1 MTDGS
6 DVPMKTMPSGSG
18 IHWEPV
24 TLDAA
29 RAARERTREITVRT
43 PLVRFD
49 YDTDAEIYL
58 KLECLQ
64 PIRSFKLRGSSN
76 AILAAGREKLAGGVW
91 TSSAGNMAQGVSYAA
106 RTIGVPAVVY
116 MPDTAPQAKFDNV
129 KRYGGEVRMLPV
141 MEWAEVFRDRRNPGA
156 SGVYIHPY
164 SDPLVM
170 AGNAVIGLEI
180 LEDLPDVDA
189 VIVPWGGGGL
199 CCGIASTI
207 KALKPACKVYACEVD
222 TGAPLAAAFAA
233 GKLVDVP
240 FTPSFVDGISSPFV
254 NEEMWTLA
262 QELVDGALVATRA
275 QIAEALRL
283 IVERNRV
290 VPEGAGA
297 TAVAAALAGLAGGG
311 KIACIVSGGNI
322 DVTTLITVLEG
333 GVPN

>member
-1 MTDGS
+1 
-6 DVPMKTMPSGSG
+6 MKAMPGKRG

-24 TLDAA
+24 SLDAA
-29 RAARERTREITVRT
+29 REARERTREIAVRT

-49 YDTDAEIYL
+49 YDTSADIYL
-58 KLECLQ
+58 KLELLQ

-91 TSSAGNMAQGVSYAA
+91 TSSAGNMAQGVAYSA
-106 RTIGVPAVVY
+106 RKIGVPAVVY
-116 MPDTAPQAKFDNV
+116 MPDTAPQAKIDNV
-129 KRYGGEVRMLPV
+129 QRYGGEVRLLPV

-170 AGNAVIGLEI
+170 AGNAVIGLEL
-180 LEDLPDVDA
+180 LEDLPDLDA
-189 VIVPWGGGGL
+189 VVVPWGGGGL
-199 CCGIASTI
+199 CCGIASAV
-207 KALKPACKVYACEVD
+207 KALKPGCKVYAAEVD

-233 GKLVDVP
+233 GKPVDVP

-254 NEEMWTLA
+254 NEEMWELA
-262 QELVDGALVATRA
+262 QELVDGALVVSRA

-297 TAVAAALAGLAGGG
+297 TAIAATMAGMAGGG
-311 KIACIVSGGNI
+311 KVACIVSGGNI
-322 DVTTLITVLEG
+322 DIQKLVTILEG
-333 GVPN
+333 GVPE

>member
-1 MTDGS
+1 
-6 DVPMKTMPSGSG
+6 MKTASSPSGTQWS
-18 IHWEPV
+18 PV
-24 TLDAA
+24 SLEEA
-29 RAARERTREITVRT
+29 RAARERPRELTVRT

-76 AILAAGREKLAGGVW
+76 AMLAAGREKLADGVW
-91 TSSAGNMAQGVSYAA
+91 TSSAGNMAQGVSFAA
-106 RTIGVPAVVY
+106 RAIGVPAVVY
-116 MPDTAPQAKFDNV
+116 MPDTAPQAKIDNV

>member
-1 MTDGS
+1 
-6 DVPMKTMPSGSG
+6 MKAMPGGRG

-24 TLDAA
+24 SLDAA
-29 RAARERTREITVRT
+29 REARDRTREIAVRT

-49 YDTDAEIYL
+49 YDTAADIYL
-58 KLECLQ
+58 KLELLQ

-76 AILAAGREKLAGGVW
+76 AILAAGRDKLAEGVW
-91 TSSAGNMAQGVSYAA
+91 TSSAGNMAQGVAYSA
-106 RTIGVPAVVY
+106 RKIGVPAVVY
-116 MPDTAPQAKFDNV
+116 MPDTAPQAKIDNV
-129 KRYGGEVRMLPV
+129 QRYGGEVRLLPV

-170 AGNAVIGLEI
+170 AGNAVIGLEL
-180 LEDLPDVDA
+180 LEDLPELDA
-189 VIVPWGGGGL
+189 VVVPWGGGGL
-199 CCGIASTI
+199 CCGIASAI
-207 KALKPACKVYACEVD
+207 KALKPECKVYAAEVD

-254 NEEMWTLA
+254 NEEMWALA
-262 QELVDGALVATRA
+262 QELVDGALVVSRA

-297 TAVAAALAGLAGGG
+297 TAVAATMAGMAGSG
-311 KIACIVSGGNI
+311 KVACIVSGGNI
-322 DVTTLITVLEG
+322 DIQKLVTILEG
-333 GVPN
+333 GVPE

>member
-1 MTDGS
+1 
-6 DVPMKTMPSGSG
+6 MKAMPGKRG

-24 TLDAA
+24 SLDAA
-29 RAARERTREITVRT
+29 REARERTREIAVRT

-49 YDTDAEIYL
+49 YDTSADIYL
-58 KLECLQ
+58 KLELLQ

-91 TSSAGNMAQGVSYAA
+91 TSSAGNMAQGVAYSA
-106 RTIGVPAVVY
+106 RKIGVPAVVY
-116 MPDTAPQAKFDNV
+116 MPDTAPQAKIDNV
-129 KRYGGEVRMLPV
+129 QRYGGEVRLLPV

-170 AGNAVIGLEI
+170 AGNAVIGLEL
-180 LEDLPDVDA
+180 LEDLPDLDA
-189 VIVPWGGGGL
+189 VVVPWGGGGL
-199 CCGIASTI
+199 CCGIASAV
-207 KALKPACKVYACEVD
+207 KALKPGCKVYAAEVD

-233 GKLVDVP
+233 GKPVDVP

-254 NEEMWTLA
+254 NEEMWVLA
-262 QELVDGALVATRA
+262 QELVDGALVVSRA

-297 TAVAAALAGLAGGG
+297 TAVAATMAGMAGGG
-311 KIACIVSGGNI
+311 KVACIVSGGNI
-322 DVTTLITVLEG
+322 DIQKLITILEG
-333 GVPN
+333 GVPE

>member
-1 MTDGS
+1 
-6 DVPMKTMPSGSG
+6 MKAMPGGRG

-24 TLDAA
+24 SLDAA
-29 RAARERTREITVRT
+29 REARERTRALTVRT

-49 YDTDAEIYL
+49 YDTAADIYL
-58 KLECLQ
+58 KLEVLQ

-91 TSSAGNMAQGVSYAA
+91 TSSAGNMAQGVAFAA
-106 RTIGVPAVVY
+106 REIGVPAVVY
-116 MPDTAPQAKFDNV
+116 MPDTAPQAKIDNV
-129 KRYGGEVRMLPV
+129 QRYGGEVRLLPV

-170 AGNAVIGLEI
+170 AGNAVIGLEL
-180 LEDLPDVDA
+180 LEDLPDLDA
-189 VIVPWGGGGL
+189 VVVPWGGGGL
-199 CCGIASTI
+199 CCGIASI
-207 KALKPACKVYACEVD
+207 VKALKPECKVYAAEVD

-233 GKLVDVP
+233 GHLVDVP

-254 NEEMWTLA
+254 NEEMWALA
-262 QELVDGALVATRA
+262 QELVDGSLVVSRA
-275 QIAEALRL
+275 QIAETLRS

-297 TAVAAALAGLAGGG
+297 TAVAAAMAGMAGTG
-311 KIACIVSGGNI
+311 KVACIVSGGNI
-322 DVTTLITVLEG
+322 DIGNLVTILEG
-333 GVPN
+333 GVPE

>member
-1 MTDGS
+1 
-6 DVPMKTMPSGSG
+6 MKTIPSGSG

-24 TLDAA
+24 SLDAA
-29 RAARERTREITVRT
+29 REARERTREIAVRT

-58 KLECLQ
+58 KLEVLQ
-64 PIRSFKLRGSSN
+64 PIRAFKLRGAAN
-76 AILAAGREKLAGGVW
+76 AILAAGREQLAEGVW
-91 TSSAGNMAQGVSYAA
+91 TSSAGNMAQGVCYAA
-106 RTIGVPAVVY
+106 REIGVPAVVY
-116 MPDTAPQAKFDNV
+116 MPDTAPQAKIDNV

-141 MEWAEVFRDRRNPGA
+141 MEWAEVFRDRRNPGG

-170 AGNAVIGLEI
+170 AGNAVIGLEL

-189 VIVPWGGGGL
+189 VVVPWGGGGL
-199 CCGIASTI
+199 CCGIASAV
-207 KALKPACKVYACEVD
+207 KALKPECKVYACEVD

-254 NEEMWTLA
+254 NEEMWALA
-262 QELVDGALVATRA
+262 QELVDGSLVVSRA

-297 TAVAAALAGLAGGG
+297 TAVATALAGMAGSG
-311 KIACIVSGGNI
+311 KVACIVSGGNI
-322 DVTTLITVLEG
+322 DVRTLVTVLEG
-333 GVPN
+333 GVPD

>member
-1 MTDGS
+1 
-6 DVPMKTMPSGSG
+6 MKAMPGKRG

-24 TLDAA
+24 SLDAA
-29 RAARERTREITVRT
+29 REARERTREIAVRT

-49 YDTDAEIYL
+49 YDTSADIYL
-58 KLECLQ
+58 KLELLQ

-91 TSSAGNMAQGVSYAA
+91 TSSAGNMAQGVAYSA
-106 RTIGVPAVVY
+106 RKIGVPAVVY
-116 MPDTAPQAKFDNV
+116 MPDTAPQAKIDNV
-129 KRYGGEVRMLPV
+129 QRYGGEVRLLPV

-170 AGNAVIGLEI
+170 AGNAVIGLEL
-180 LEDLPDVDA
+180 LEDLPDLDA
-189 VIVPWGGGGL
+189 VVVPWGGGGL
-199 CCGIASTI
+199 CCGIASAV
-207 KALKPACKVYACEVD
+207 KALKPGCKVYAAEVD

-233 GKLVDVP
+233 GKPVDVP

-254 NEEMWTLA
+254 NEEMWELA
-262 QELVDGALVATRA
+262 QELVDGALVVSRA

-297 TAVAAALAGLAGGG
+297 TAVAATMAGMAGGG
-311 KIACIVSGGNI
+311 KVACIVSGGNI
-322 DVTTLITVLEG
+322 DIQKLVTILEG
-333 GVPN
+333 RVPE